1 MNSDLISKSALREK
15 ISSYVGVWDDDGE
28 FMVGMAAVL
37 RGIDSAPAVDAVV
50 LPCKV
55 GALVWKIDER
65 FTGRG
70 RERWPILRCMVMEF
84 STDIVDTYAV
94 LSGAEDWFAITRFA
108 AVPISDFGKTVFLTR
123 EEAEAAVKRRGKHEW
138 N

>member
-1 MNSDLISKSALREK
+1 MNNELISRSALLEDIRQTIEA
-15 ISSYVGVWDDDGE
+15 SGCVNHEGE
-28 FMVGMAAVL
+28 ML
-37 RGIDSAPAVDAVV
+37 DCIRYAPAVDAVV

-84 STDIVDTYAV
+84 STDIVNTYAV
-94 LSGAEDWFAITRFA
+94 LSGAEDWFAIRRFA

-123 EEAEAAVKRRGKHEW
+123 EEAEAALKRSGKHEQ